1 MILISYDGSA
11 DAKAAIERAAQL
23 MPGAETM
30 VLTVWETFI
39 DSMARNGAMGMGF
52 GMTSG
57 YGLADSAAIDA
68 TTRVAAHTTAV
79 EGAQLATAAG
89 LVAEARV
96 ESREIDVAG
105 TILAV
110 AAEIDAAVIVM
121 GTRGRGGVK
130 AWLLG
135 SVSHAVVQQADRAVL
150 VVPSGAHAAR
160 RHGAADHAAKA
171 RASSEAV
178 ISATR

>member
-11 DAKAAIERAAQL
+11 DAQAAIERAARL
-23 MPGAETM
+23 MPGAEATI
-30 VLTVWETFI
+30 LTVWETFI

-57 YGLADSAAIDA
+57 YGLADAAGIDA

-79 EGAQLATAAG
+79 EGAQRATAAG
-89 LVAEARV
+89 LAATARV

-105 TILAV
+105 TILAT
-110 AAEIDAAVIVM
+110 AAEIDADVIVM
-121 GTRGRGGVK
+121 GTRGRGSVK

-135 SVSHAVVQQADRAVL
+135 SVSHAVVQQSDRPVL
-150 VVPSGAHAAR
+150 VVPSPAHAAH
-160 RHGAADHAAKA
+160 RHGAATRD
-171 RASSEAV
+171 AV
-178 ISATR
+178 PLSA